1 MTPVSLETFFRVTSK
16 DGVELFVRLTP
27 RAARDEI
34 GGVEAS
40 ADGRSHLAVRV
51 RAVPDKGKANAA
63 LEKLVAKALRLPRSS
78 VEVQAGATQRLKTLR
93 LTGDPEQIAGR
104 LDLLAGAR
112 H

>member
-1 MTPVSLETFFRVTSK
+1 MTSK

-63 LEKLVAKALRLPRSS
+63 LEKLVAEALRLPSSS
-78 VEVQAGATQRLKTLR
+78 VQVRAGAAAE
-93 LTGDPEQIAGR
+93 DAPSDGR
-104 LDLLAGAR
+104 PGTDRRAASSPGRGAPLGEPSHSR
-112 H
+112 

>member
-1 MTPVSLETFFRVTSK
+1 MTSK

-63 LEKLVAKALRLPRSS
+63 LEKLVAEALSLPRSS
-78 VEVQAGATQRLKTLR
+78 VEIHAGATQRLKTLR
-93 LTGDPEQIAGR
+93 LTGDPEQITGR
-104 LDLLAGAR
+104 LHLLVGAR

>member
-1 MTPVSLETFFRVTSK
+1 MTSK

-63 LEKLVAKALRLPRSS
+63 LEKLVAEALRLPSSS
-78 VEVQAGATQRLKTLR
+78 VQVRAGAAAE
-93 LTGDPEQIAGR
+93 DAPSDGR
-104 LDLLAGAR
+104 PGTNRRAA
-112 H
+112 